1 MTGKAKSTEPTPSE
15 LEASEHDGKRSLIRH
30 PLTSLSGLIAE
41 AARVY
46 RAMRDNKIDH
56 GKGRS
61 LVWVLSQMRAMV
73 ETQAL
78 ERLEHRLEEL
88 APSIEG
94 KSRGFTEHRSPGSH
108 SALTR
113 WLRALRRWATRSRRL
128 SIGSWT
134 VTKPG
139 CARPLSKSSPGLSWR
154 CGQRRAS

>member
-1 MTGKAKSTEPTPSE
+1 MTGKTKSAEPTPSE
-15 LEASEHDGKRSLIRH
+15 EEASEQDGKRSLVRH

-46 RAMRDNKIDH
+46 RQMRDNKLEH

-78 ERLEHRLEEL
+78 ERLEQRLEEL

-94 KSRGFTEHRSPGSH
+94 KSRGFTSTDHP
-108 SALTR
+108 
-113 WLRALRRWATRSRRL
+113 
-128 SIGSWT
+128 
-134 VTKPG
+134 
-139 CARPLSKSSPGLSWR
+139 ART
-154 CGQRRAS
+154 AH